1 MPFAK
6 RIFLLLRQPLMQ
18 KKKEWQWKGK
28 REEIEQ
34 KQTNKKILS

>member
-18 KKKEWQWKGK
+18 KKKNDNEKVN
-28 REEIEQ
+28 E
-34 KQTNKKILS
+34 KK

>member
-6 RIFLLLRQPLMQ
+6 RIFFALKTTAYA